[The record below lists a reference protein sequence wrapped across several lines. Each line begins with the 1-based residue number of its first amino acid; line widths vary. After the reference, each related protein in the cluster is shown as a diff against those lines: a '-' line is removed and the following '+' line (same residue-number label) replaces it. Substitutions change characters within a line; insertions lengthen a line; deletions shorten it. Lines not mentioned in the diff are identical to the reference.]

1 MPIVVGFSEKPE
13 GVTALHAAITEVLAR
28 GTSLVLVPT
37 GPLDDVAVARA
48 SLERAGV
55 EDYEVV
61 EAGEPGAVAER
72 VMNEA
77 ERVHASMIVIGLRR
91 RSPTGKLLLGAN
103 AQKVLLDA
111 PCPVLTVKAGDE
123 TE

>member
-48 SLERAGV
+48 ALERAGV

>member
-13 GVTALHAAITEVLAR
+13 GVTALHAAITEVSAR
-28 GTSLVLVPT
+28 GTGLVLVPT
-37 GPLDDVAVARA
+37 GPLDDVDVARA
-48 SLERAGV
+48 ELERAGV

-61 EAGEPGAVAER
+61 EAGEPGSVAER
-72 VMNEA
+72 VMSEA

-123 TE
+123 TD

>member
-13 GVTALHAAITEVLAR
+13 GVAALHAAITEVLAR

-48 SLERAGV
+48 ALERAGV

>member
-48 SLERAGV
+48 ALERAGV

-111 PCPVLTVKAGDE
+111 PGPVLTVKAGDE

>member
-48 SLERAGV
+48 ALERAGV

-61 EAGEPGAVAER
+61 EAGEPGALAER

>member
-1 MPIVVGFSEKPE
+1 MPIVVGVSEKPE
-13 GVTALHAAITEVLAR
+13 VVTALHAAITEVLAR

-48 SLERAGV
+48 ALERAGV